1 MEQNFKNHTRLVTGY
16 HGITGL
22 LILAGLIGSIVN
34 LINADAHTHYS
45 AALLVVVV
53 MPSDVAVFLLAGF
66 LFC

>member
-45 AALLVVVV
+45 AALLVVV
-53 MPSDVAVFLLAGF
+53 FL
-66 LFC
+66 